1 MAQPTHLIVVMAFSR
16 SDEGELVPAFEPMQ
30 NESED
35 RAIQFARELAGK
47 HAGVIA
53 WVRDVEPDKGVYGP
67 PTILFQSGD
76 VPEME

>member
-1 MAQPTHLIVVMAFSR
+1 
-16 SDEGELVPAFEPMQ
+16 MQ
-30 NESED
+30 YESED

-47 HAGVIA
+47 HVGVIA
-53 WVRDVEPDKGVYGP
+53 WVRDAEPNIGMYGP